1 MRADLPDTYYDPSP
15 GPWAFHEY
23 RHGLNNVLID
33 RLGHHLCSHL
43 RYGDG
48 PLMAAAPSMV
58 DLLND
63 ILDGAD
69 LDHVRC
75 RAALILRE
83 IQSHRPRESGEDDE

>member
-1 MRADLPDTYYDPSP
+1 VEEDLLAHYFEPSP
-15 GPWAFHEY
+15 GPWTFHTHAY
-23 RHGLNNVLID
+23 GLNNVLLD

-48 PLMAAAPSMV
+48 PLMAAAPAMV

-75 RAALILRE
+75 RAACILGE
-83 IQSHRPRESGEDDE
+83 IASHRPREPGEDGE